1 VFSAASPAVPRGVAG
16 SSPDAA
22 RASRR
27 DAAHY
32 PDQMSQDVTTPP
44 AAPVAE
50 RRPTTRTHHGET
62 VTDDYEWLRDK
73 ESPEVVAH
81 LEAENAHTDAQ
92 LAHLAGLRQRIFEE
106 IKGRTLETDLSV
118 PVRQGAH
125 WYYARTVEGQQ
136 YPVHARAPI
145 DASLGSD
152 APSAW
157 VPPVLEPG
165 VPVAGEQVLLDD
177 NVEAEG
183 HDFFSLGS
191 FDVSADGRLLAY
203 AVDVVGDERY
213 TLRLRDLASGLDLP
227 DTVPGTFPGAVFSP
241 DGRYVFYPTVDDAWR
256 PWRVWRHEVGTP
268 STQDVVVVEEPD
280 ERYWVGVGVSRS
292 RRYVQID
299 LGSKVTSETWLI
311 DADDPTGEP
320 RVVWPR
326 REGVEYSVEHA
337 VVPGTWLGA
346 GEGPQDV
353 LLVLHNDGAENFELV
368 VTGVP
373 APGDALRAEDAT
385 VVVPHDPATRLEG
398 VDAFAGHLVLSYRR
412 EALSRVGVVDL
423 ATQTAP
429 RPVGLPTPVRTGD
442 TAAPGE
448 PWHVHEVAFDEPLFT
463 AGLGSNPEWE
473 QPTVRVSCTS
483 FVTPATVYDLRVG
496 TDELTLLKRQPVL
509 GGYDPADYVQR
520 REWATAEDGTRVPV
534 SLVWRRDAVGLDAT
548 GTGAEPAPLLLYGY
562 GSYEISIDPGFSVSR
577 LSLLDRGVVFAVAH
591 VRGGGEMG
599 RGWYDDGKM
608 LAKRNSF
615 TDFVAVGR
623 HLVETGWTEPG
634 RMVAMG
640 GSAGGLLMGA
650 VTNLAPDLFAGVVAQ
665 VPFVDALTS
674 ILDPSLPLTVVEWD
688 EWGDP
693 LHDPE
698 VYRYMRGYTPYENV
712 PDDAS
717 HYPRVLAVTSLN
729 DTRVLYVEP
738 AKWVARLRAA
748 GAPALLKIEMNAGH
762 GGVSGRYE
770 GWREVAYEDAWVLDV
785 LGLAGETSGEGDA
798 AAESSGEADGAAETS
813 GEGGAAAETP

>member
-1 VFSAASPAVPRGVAG
+1 MPSPPEPEVAEA
-16 SSPDAA
+16 P
-22 RASRR
+22 
-27 DAAHY
+27 
-32 PDQMSQDVTTPP
+32 Q
-44 AAPVAE
+44 APVAP
-50 RRPTTRTHHGET
+50 RRPSPRTHHGET
-62 VTDDYEWLRDK
+62 VDDDYEWLRDK

-81 LEAENAHTDAQ
+81 LEAENAYTEAR
-92 LAHLAGLRQRIFEE
+92 LAHLEPLRERIFEE
-106 IKGRTLETDLSV
+106 IKARTLETDLSV

-125 WYYARTVEGQQ
+125 WYYARTVEGSQ
-136 YPVHARAPI
+136 YPIRARAPI

-165 VPVAGEQVLLDD
+165 VPVPGEQVLLDD

-183 HDFFSLGS
+183 HEFFSLGS
-191 FDVSADGRLLAY
+191 FDVSADGTRLAY

-213 TLRLRDLASGLDLP
+213 TLRIRDLESGTDLV
-227 DTVPGTFPGAVFSP
+227 DEVPGTFPGAVFSP

-268 STQDVVVVEEPD
+268 ATQDVVVFEEPD
-280 ERYWVGVGVSRS
+280 ERFWVGVGVSRS
-292 RRYVQID
+292 QRFVQID
-299 LGSKVTSETWLI
+299 VGSKITSETWLI
-311 DADDPTGEP
+311 DADDPTGEA

-326 REGVEYSVEHA
+326 REGVEYTVEHA
-337 VVPGTWLGA
+337 VLPSTWFPTADPVLG
-346 GEGPQDV
+346 GSGDQRDV

-368 VTGVP
+368 VTGL
-373 APGDALRAEDAT
+373 PGVDDVSAGPGDAT
-385 VVVPHDPATRLEG
+385 VVVPHDPETRLEA

-412 EALSRVGVVDL
+412 DALSRVGVIDL
-423 ATQTAP
+423 ASPEPP
-429 RPVGLPTPVRTGD
+429 RPAGLPTPIRTGD
-442 TAAPGE
+442 TPG
-448 PWHVHEVAFDEPLFT
+448 PATDLWHVHEVAFDEPLYT
-463 AGLGSNPEWE
+463 AALGANPEWD
-473 QPTVRVSCTS
+473 QPNVRLSYTS
-483 FVTPATVYDLRVG
+483 FVTPSTVYDLRVE
-496 TDELTLLKRQPVL
+496 TDELTLLKQQPVL
-509 GGYDPADYVQR
+509 GGYDAADYVQR
-520 REWATAEDGTRVPV
+520 REWATAEDGTQVPV

-562 GSYEISIDPGFSVSR
+562 GSYEISIDPGFSISR

-599 RGWYDDGKM
+599 RRWYDEGKT
-608 LAKRNSF
+608 LAKRTTF
-615 TDFVAVGR
+615 TDFVAVAR
-623 HLVETGWTEPG
+623 HLVDAGWTSPE
-634 RMVAMG
+634 RLVAQG

-650 VTNLAPDLFAGVVAQ
+650 VTNLAPELFAGVLAQ

-693 LHDPE
+693 LHDPD
-698 VYRYMRGYTPYENV
+698 VYRYMRTYTPYENV

-717 HYPRVLAVTSLN
+717 HYPRILAVTSFH

-748 GAPALLKIEMNAGH
+748 GAPALLKIEMHAGH

-785 LGLAGETSGEGDA
+785 LGLADR
-798 AAESSGEADGAAETS
+798 
-813 GEGGAAAETP
+813 

>member
-1 VFSAASPAVPRGVAG
+1 MPDDLTQPATPSPPEPEVAEA
-16 SSPDAA
+16 PE
-22 RASRR
+22 
-27 DAAHY
+27 
-32 PDQMSQDVTTPP
+32 TPQ
-44 AAPVAE
+44 APVAP
-50 RRPTTRTHHGET
+50 RRPAPRTHHGET
-62 VTDDYEWLRDK
+62 VDDDYEWLRDK

-81 LEAENAHTDAQ
+81 LEAENAYTEAR
-92 LAHLAGLRQRIFEE
+92 LTHLEPLRERIFEE
-106 IKGRTLETDLSV
+106 IKARTLETDMSV

-125 WYYARTVEGQQ
+125 WYYARTVEGSQ
-136 YPVHARAPI
+136 YPIRARAPI

-165 VPVAGEQVLLDD
+165 VPVPGEQVLLDD

-183 HDFFSLGS
+183 HEFFSLGS
-191 FDVSADGRLLAY
+191 FDVSADGTRLAY

-213 TLRLRDLASGLDLP
+213 TLRIRDLESGTDLV
-227 DTVPGTFPGAVFSP
+227 DEVPGTFPGAVFSP

-268 STQDVVVVEEPD
+268 ATQDVVVFEEPD
-280 ERYWVGVGVSRS
+280 ERFWVGVGVSRS
-292 RRYVQID
+292 QRFVQID
-299 LGSKVTSETWLI
+299 VGSKITSETWLI
-311 DADDPTGEP
+311 DADDPTGEA

-326 REGVEYSVEHA
+326 REGVEYTVEHA
-337 VVPGTWLGA
+337 VLPSTWFPTAEHAVGDRSDENPVADPVLGGL
-346 GEGPQDV
+346 GEGRDV

-368 VTGVP
+368 VTGAADVS
-373 APGDALRAEDAT
+373 AGPGDAT
-385 VVVPHDPATRLEG
+385 VVVPHDPATRLEA
-398 VDAFAGHLVLSYRR
+398 VDAFAGHLVVSYRR
-412 EALSRVGVVDL
+412 DALSRVGVIDL
-423 ATQTAP
+423 ASPEPP
-429 RPVGLPTPVRTGD
+429 RPAGLPTPIRTGD
-442 TAAPGE
+442 TPG
-448 PWHVHEVAFDEPLFT
+448 PATDLWHVHEVAFDEPLYT
-463 AGLGSNPEWE
+463 AALGANPEWD
-473 QPTVRVSCTS
+473 QPNVRLSYTS
-483 FVTPATVYDLRVG
+483 FVTPSTVYDLRVE
-496 TDELTLLKRQPVL
+496 TDELTLLKQQPVL
-509 GGYDPADYVQR
+509 GGYDAADYVQR
-520 REWATAEDGTRVPV
+520 REWATAEDGTQVPV

-562 GSYEISIDPGFSVSR
+562 GSYEISIDPGFSISR

-599 RGWYDDGKM
+599 RRWYDEGKT
-608 LAKRNSF
+608 LAKRTTF
-615 TDFVAVGR
+615 TDFVAVAR
-623 HLVETGWTEPG
+623 HLVDAGWTSPE
-634 RMVAMG
+634 RLVAQG

-650 VTNLAPDLFAGVVAQ
+650 VTNLAPELFAGVLAQ

-693 LHDPE
+693 LHDPD
-698 VYRYMRGYTPYENV
+698 VYRYMRTYTPYENV

-717 HYPRVLAVTSLN
+717 HYPRILAVTSFH

-748 GAPALLKIEMNAGH
+748 GAPALLKIEMHAGH

-785 LGLAGETSGEGDA
+785 LGLADR
-798 AAESSGEADGAAETS
+798 
-813 GEGGAAAETP
+813 